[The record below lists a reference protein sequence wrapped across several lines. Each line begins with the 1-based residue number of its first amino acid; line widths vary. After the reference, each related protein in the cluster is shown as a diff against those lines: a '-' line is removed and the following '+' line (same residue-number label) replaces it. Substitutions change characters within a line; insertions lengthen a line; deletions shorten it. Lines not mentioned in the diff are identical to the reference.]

1 MDFVILFMVS
11 SWKRGLDLSLKTR
24 FFFLGT
30 SCLETAVSSIS
41 AKVYGKICVLNV
53 LTITIIAI
61 YIVKNNR
68 RNSNGWKF
76 IKRMTKTKCVFRYE
90 NKSRLTGQSEPEKDW
105 CTRRDRGGNE
115 QRSSTR
121 QSENFV
127 FSDTQRKMWVE
138 WKIISEQ
145 RDDDELNYF
154 IINSVFKSHFR
165 L

>member
-1 MDFVILFMVS
+1 M
-11 SWKRGLDLSLKTR
+11 
-24 FFFLGT
+24 
-30 SCLETAVSSIS
+30 
-41 AKVYGKICVLNV
+41 
-53 LTITIIAI
+53 
-61 YIVKNNR
+61 KNNH

-76 IKRMTKTKCVFRYE
+76 IKRLTKTKRVFRYE

-105 CTRRDRGGNE
+105 CTGRDRRGNE
-115 QRSSTR
+115 HRSSTR

-154 IINSVFKSHFR
+154 IINSVLKSHLR
-165 L
+165 LKDVWISEYVNYCLNKMFYYWSLTNLVSGKY